1 MTRTNIKHARIYVDG
16 YDLSGYIRDAGTLSW
31 LYDAVPDACITDEV
45 KNVLLGQPSISLGP
59 INAVLDNDAAGLFTV
74 FKSPGVYRYATIALG
89 QLTAPAAGDPFF
101 SWYLAQ
107 KDFSHVEGGGFVSV
121 NLTFDTAGT
130 GFTAYGKPWGLNIH
144 PKGAETA
151 VNTAIGIDSGIVS
164 SALGGIFVYHLF
176 ASNGTITLKAQDA
189 ATNADLSFADITGAT
204 SGIIDASTTPKG
216 AMIALGVTQTIRQYW
231 RGQLA
236 FGTATTATFWLGLIR
251 A

>member
-1 MTRTNIKHARIYVDG
+1 MARTNIKHARIYVNG
-16 YDLSGYIRDAGTLSW
+16 YDLSGYVRDAGTLSW

-59 INAVLDNDAAGLFTV
+59 LNAVLDGDAAGLFTA
-74 FKSPGVYRYATIALG
+74 FKDPGVFRYATVALG
-89 QLTAPAAGDPFF
+89 QLAAPVAGDPFF

-121 NLTFDTAGT
+121 NLTFDAGGA
-130 GFTAYGKPWGLNIH
+130 GFSTYGKPWGLNIH

-176 ASNGTITLKAQDA
+176 SSNGTITLKAQDA
-189 ATNADLSFADITGAT
+189 ATNSDASFADITGAT

-216 AMIALGVTQTIRQYW
+216 AMVALGVTQTIRRYLRW
-231 RGQLA
+231 NLTL
-236 FGTATTATFWLGLIR
+236 GTATTATFWLGLIR

>member
-1 MTRTNIKHARIYVDG
+1 MTRTNTKHIRIYVDG

-74 FKSPGVYRYATIALG
+74 FKSPGMYRYATIALG

-130 GFTAYGKPWGLNIH
+130 GFTACGKPWGLNIH
-144 PKGAETA
+144 PKAIRTA
-151 VNTAIGIDSGIVS
+151 VNAAVGIDSGVTTS
-164 SALGGIFVYHLF
+164 SLGGIFVYHLF
-176 ASNGTITLKAQDA
+176 SSNGTITLKAQDA
-189 ATNADLSFADITGAT
+189 ATNLDASFADITGAT
-204 SGIIDASTTPKG
+204 SGIIDASTTPTG
-216 AMIALGVTQTIRQYW
+216 AMVALGVTQTIRRYW